1 MCRSARSELVAPKLT
16 SDSIGSVPM
25 RFLNACRRGK
35 LLVGGSTAS
44 VHPRAGEKSAYEDG
58 PVGAEQADG
67 IGVMAKVLPVL
78 GSGRKRCVERWLM
91 VDGERLWLVS
101 GSQQCQSENRRS
113 AAQFRI
119 DLTGPMA
126 LSVGSRRESERASER
141 AWEHTDGSRLG
152 YSAQNCAKARAAR
165 ETMSRSVLAR
175 SNTKARSTPCWWKE
189 PDGIAMA
196 AMLVSSLPET
206 YSVSGGRER
215 QRERRRTR

>member
-101 GSQQCQSENRRS
+101 GSQQCQSENRWS

-119 DLTGPMA
+119 DLPGPMA

-141 AWEHTDGSRLG
+141 GNIRTVRGWGTQRRIAPRLG
-152 YSAQNCAKARAAR
+152 RLGRRCRGRCWQGATPRPAAR
-165 ETMSRSVLAR
+165 RV
-175 SNTKARSTPCWWKE
+175 
-189 PDGIAMA
+189 
-196 AMLVSSLPET
+196 
-206 YSVSGGRER
+206 GGRNR
-215 QRERRRTR
+215 MG